1 MWSVIANSVPVC
13 RMLSFTP
20 SSGDRESGRRWRGFD
35 HQPAFFA
42 RRFALAPTA
51 SPALPALLRAK
62 WRSPEGARHLRRGR
76 DPRPRGAR

>member
-42 RRFALAPTA
+42 RRSPLAANCFPGA
-51 SPALPALLRAK
+51 PALLREK
-62 WRSPEGARHLRRGR
+62 WRSPEGSRHSRRGR
-76 DPRPRGAR
+76 DPRPRGAQ